1 MDKGCPVSTSKSL
14 DVAILVSTYNGRR
27 FIEYQI
33 DSLNRNTTRFTL
45 HWLDDHSTDNTR
57 ETVRAAALRAGI
69 ELREWHQVERL
80 GVPGAFFSLLERVEA
95 DIYLF
100 CDQDDIWQPG
110 KIDAAVRNLLPDLA
124 APVLCFTDPFM
135 FREESP
141 ETLYRSTQIL
151 GATAEAALR
160 ESRAF
165 MPCIIVGH
173 TQAFTRPLRELFMR
187 HKEIARTH
195 ALMHDTWMYL
205 IAAAGG
211 VSRLVPNAPTT
222 LYRQHQH
229 NSSGKFCSWKGRGMG
244 RFAITR
250 RQHQL
255 ARQRLARQAQGFI
268 LASETLPPG
277 PKLERILNI
286 ARMVATID
294 RRQSPVQ
301 LFQLSR
307 RGVLMPS
314 TRLALGLAVACLCS
328 DANA

>member
-1 MDKGCPVSTSKSL
+1 MRKGCSVSTSEVL
-14 DVAILVSTYNGRR
+14 DVAVLVSTYNGQR
-27 FIEYQI
+27 FVESQI
-33 DSLNRNTTRFTL
+33 DSLNRNMTRFTL
-45 HWLDDHSTDNTR
+45 HWLDDHSTDDTR
-57 ETVRAAALRAGI
+57 EAVRAAASKAGI
-69 ELREWHQVERL
+69 DLKEWHQTVRL
-80 GVPGAFFSLLERVEA
+80 GVPGAFFLLLERVEA

-110 KIDAAVRNLLPDLA
+110 KIDAAVRDLLPDLA

-135 FREESP
+135 FRDESP
-141 ETLYRSTQIL
+141 ETLYRLTQIL

-165 MPCIIVGH
+165 MPGIIVGH
-173 TQAFTRPLRELFMR
+173 TQAFTRPLRDLFMR

-222 LYRQHQH
+222 LSRRHQH
-229 NSSGKFCSWKGRGMG
+229 NSSGKFASWKGRGVG
-244 RFAITR
+244 RFAITW

-255 ARQRLARQAQGFI
+255 ARQCLAQQAEGFI

-277 PKLERILNI
+277 PKLERVLNI
-286 ARMVATID
+286 ARLVATID
-294 RRQSPVQ
+294 RQQSPAQ

-314 TRLALGLAVACLCS
+314 ARLALGLAVACLCS
-328 DANA
+328 DARA